1 MNRSRKTRGSVEEVC
16 CAFGYT
22 KYKVHWHVYVTKSDG
37 ENARAHRSKVVGIK
51 KVSLIDHE
59 SVSIAD
65 EHLPVLTKNEARLE
79 LSRLIKE
86 EAPAMMQQAI
96 AVSQPTAP
104 VPLVPTLGQFVD
116 DTWLPSRRGTWRRN
130 TELTVC
136 RFLALIKN
144 QWGATPLDKITEPAC
159 AAWLFES
166 AVKRSGSFLHKLRLY
181 LRSITAEAFD
191 RGILPRDPLRRL
203 KKPLAAK
210 RTDRS
215 YLTVDEIHRIRS
227 EMKGRDLLILDLALA
242 TGMRPGELFAL
253 KLDDVQDNGLFIDEG
268 YTRGRM
274 EVPKTRASIAAV
286 AVPAGLMTRLRVW
299 IAEGKCRGPQDM
311 LFPSQAGTPIHSE
324 HWRKRILAPAA
335 KLAGVKCTFQ
345 VIRRTV
351 ATLSIAQGTSVKS
364 VQAQLR
370 HASAQ
375 TTMDVYAQIVTES
388 QRAGAEQLF
397 ASMLA

>member
-1 MNRSRKTRGSVEEVC
+1 MHGPKGERGYIEEV
-16 CAFGYT
+16 ATATGQKKF
-22 KYKVHWHVYVTKSDG
+22 KAHWYIYVVNDDG
-37 ENARAHRSKVVGIK
+37 EQARAHRSKVVGIK
-51 KVSLIDHE
+51 KGPNMECE
-59 SVSIAD
+59 SASIAD
-65 EHLPVLTKNEARLE
+65 EHLPFLTKDEARLE
-79 LSRLIKE
+79 LARLIKE
-86 EAPAMMQQAI
+86 EAPAMVQQAI
-96 AVSQPTAP
+96 GNTQPIGP
-104 VPLVPTLGQFVD
+104 VLLVPTLGQFVD

-130 TELTVC
+130 TELT
-136 RFLALIKN
+136 ALIFLKLIKEK
-144 QWGATPLDKITEPAC
+144 WGAVPLDKITEPAC
-159 AAWLFES
+159 AAWLVES
-166 AVKRSGSFLHKLRLY
+166 TVKRSGSYLHKLRVY
-181 LRSITAEAFD
+181 LRSITSEAFD
-191 RGILPRDPLRRL
+191 RGVLPRDPLRRL
-203 KKPLAAK
+203 KTPLAQK

-215 YLTVDEIHRIRS
+215 YLTVDEVHRLRL
-227 EMKGRDLLILDLALA
+227 ELKGRDLLILDLALA

-253 KLDDVQDNGLFIDEG
+253 KLGDVQDNGLFIDEG
-268 YTRGRM
+268 YTRGKM
-274 EVPKTRASIAAV
+274 ELPKTRASIAAV

-299 IAEGKCRGPQDM
+299 IAEGKCQFPQDI
-311 LFPSQAGTPIHSE
+311 LFPSQAGTPIYSE

>member
-1 MNRSRKTRGSVEEVC
+1 VRRPKRTCGSIEEV
-16 CAFGYT
+16 ATATGQT
-22 KYKVHWHVYVTKSDG
+22 KFKAHWHIYVVNADG
-37 ENARAHRSKVVGIK
+37 EQARAHRSKVLGIK
-51 KVSLIDHE
+51 KGANSNLE

-65 EHLPVLTKNEARLE
+65 EHLPFLTKAEARLE
-79 LSRLIKE
+79 LARLIKE
-86 EAPAMMQQAI
+86 EAPAMVQR
-96 AVSQPTAP
+96 AVAVTQPIAP

-215 YLTVDEIHRIRS
+215 YLTVDEIHRIRL

-299 IAEGKCRGPQDM
+299 IAEGKCRGPQDI